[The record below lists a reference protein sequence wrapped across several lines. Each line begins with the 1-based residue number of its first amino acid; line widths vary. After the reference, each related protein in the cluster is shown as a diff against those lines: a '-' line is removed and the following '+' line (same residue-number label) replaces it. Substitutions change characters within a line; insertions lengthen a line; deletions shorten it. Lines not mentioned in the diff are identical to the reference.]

1 MVWGTEVGAMDR
13 LGFAAM
19 LVVAGCATPRVDRGG
34 PLALGTPLLRVP
46 RDEDEAFEQLLAQCP
61 KPERAGVSA
70 GVVIVAAYL
79 GGCVV
84 AGTSIVVNRIRE
96 NRFDGT
102 AVAATIIAAVAAVG
116 EGGELLY
123 GLLHAN
129 DGLLSARQ
137 HQDEQREHFRYL
149 ERPERRALARGVAE
163 ECGAL
168 PLFEQQFAWGPP
180 PPPPSRPPATI
191 PAAQ

>member
-61 KPERAGVSA
+61 RSERPSVSA
-70 GVVIVAAYL
+70 GLVIVAAYL

-84 AGTSIVVNRIRE
+84 VGTSIVVTRIRE
-96 NRFDGT
+96 TRFDGT
-102 AVAATIIAAVAAVG
+102 AVAATVIAAVAAVG
-116 EGGELLY
+116 EGAELFY
-123 GLLHAN
+123 GFFRGSN
-129 DGLLSARQ
+129 GLLSFQQ

-149 ERPERRALARGVAE
+149 ERPERRGLARGVAE

-168 PLFEQQFAWGPP
+168 PLFDQQFVWGPP
-180 PPPPSRPPATI
+180 PPTPSRPPATI